1 MKRFLQTLHREES
14 GFTLIELLVVIA
26 ILGAIAGVV
35 ILNVSSFI
43 GQGQCEG
50 YCTEHHNIIT
60 ACYAAKVA
68 SMNGTPVTYSSYL
81 GSTPKYTWTVDATA
95 CTATASDAPSPACS
109 CQ

>member
-1 MKRFLQTLHREES
+1 MKKLFKALHREES

-50 YCTEHHNIIT
+50 YNTEKHNIIT
-60 ACYAAKVA
+60 ACYAAKV
-68 SMNGTPVTYSSYL
+68 SGNGTYTSYL

-95 CTATASDAPSPACS
+95 CTATASDAPTCP
-109 CQ
+109 

>member
-1 MKRFLQTLHREES
+1 MKRFLHTLHREDS

-43 GQGQCEG
+43 GQGECEG
-50 YCTEHHNIIT
+50 YCTEKHNIVT

-68 SMNGTPVTYSSYL
+68 SMNGTTVAYGDFL
-81 GSTPKYTWTVDATA
+81 GSTPKYTWTVDAGTCVASATGAPTCA
-95 CTATASDAPSPACS
+95 CDN
-109 CQ
+109 